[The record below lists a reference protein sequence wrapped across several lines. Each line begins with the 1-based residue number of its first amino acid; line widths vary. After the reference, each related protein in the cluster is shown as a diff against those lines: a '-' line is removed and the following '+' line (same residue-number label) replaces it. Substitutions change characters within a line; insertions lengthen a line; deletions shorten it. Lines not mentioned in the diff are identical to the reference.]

1 MKLMRIACLGLVLL
15 ACQDEAPATGPNPP
29 EPQEGV
35 QAFVTVDN
43 ATAAVGQTVR
53 VRVEVAVGTQQDFR
67 VGSYTGR
74 LRFNSAR
81 LAFRAENAINDGLR
95 VANTQGAAQGEIRFA
110 GAAPTGFQTLV
121 LYDGTFEVR
130 QAGYASPSS
139 LQLIMEELSAARSL
153 ANLRSQLRVQSQIFV
168 RRQAN

>member
-1 MKLMRIACLGLVLL
+1 MNLIRVACLGLVLL
-15 ACQDEAPATGPNPP
+15 GCQDEPPVAPTPP
-29 EPQEGV
+29 APQEGV
-35 QAFVTVDN
+35 LAFVTVDN
-43 ATAAVGQTVR
+43 ATAAVGQAVR
-53 VRVEVAVGTQQDFR
+53 VRVEVAVGSQQTFR

-74 LRFNSAR
+74 LRFNTAR

-95 VANTQGAAQGEIRFA
+95 VANTQGAPQGEIRFA
-110 GAAPTGFQTLV
+110 GAAPNGFATLV

-139 LQLIMEELSAARSL
+139 LSLLMEELSAARSL
-153 ANLRSQLRVQSQIFV
+153 ANLHPQLRVQTQVFV